1 MTNGQSKE
9 TKYTLENTEGAM
21 TNGQSKEIV
30 NKR

>member
-9 TKYTLENTEGAM
+9 T
-21 TNGQSKEIV
+21 V